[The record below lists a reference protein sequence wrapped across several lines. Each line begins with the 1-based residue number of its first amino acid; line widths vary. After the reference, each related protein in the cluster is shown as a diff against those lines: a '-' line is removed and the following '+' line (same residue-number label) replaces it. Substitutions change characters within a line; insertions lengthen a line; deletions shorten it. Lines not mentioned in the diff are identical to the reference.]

1 MSGPQIRLCGVVL
14 GSVQV
19 RRPTKSIMI
28 SIEPNRRPS
37 RCSLS
42 GFCFLIWYSLNDS
55 DCHLPRMTKDPV
67 VNIVSHSYSAE
78 GAVQPSL
85 LAQIEANE
93 SFLVLPFMFSQHQ
106 TNNFATA
113 LHGALSM

>member
-1 MSGPQIRLCGVVL
+1 MSGPQIWLCGVVL
-14 GSVQV
+14 GSGQV
-19 RRPTKSIMI
+19 GRPTKGIMI

-42 GFCFLIWYSLNDS
+42 GFCFPIWQSLKDS
-55 DCHLPRMTKDPV
+55 DRHLPRMTKDPA
-67 VNIVSHSYSAE
+67 VNIVNHSYPAE

-93 SFLVLPFMFSQHQ
+93 IYLVLPFMFS
-106 TNNFATA
+106 
-113 LHGALSM
+113 